1 MGGTYTAG
9 ERAPLQRT
17 QGDMRLTHGV
27 GMGNLLNLG
36 STKGGL

>member
-9 ERAPLQRT
+9 FAAPLQNA
-17 QGDMRLTHGV
+17 QGDMRLTHGA
-27 GMGNLLNLG
+27 GRGNLLNLG